1 MIVKI
6 MELLYIM
13 RKKLNMTG
21 TPQATSQEVLAAASW
36 FLEWV
41 AKEFFTW
48 AHGWQFN
55 LRIDSHLYVLL
66 CFRLF

>member
-1 MIVKI
+1 
-6 MELLYIM
+6 
-13 RKKLNMTG
+13 MTG
-21 TPQATSQEVLAAASW
+21 TPQATSQEVLATASW

-48 AHGWQFN
+48 AHGWQSN
-55 LRIDSHLYVLL
+55 LKIDSHLYVLL